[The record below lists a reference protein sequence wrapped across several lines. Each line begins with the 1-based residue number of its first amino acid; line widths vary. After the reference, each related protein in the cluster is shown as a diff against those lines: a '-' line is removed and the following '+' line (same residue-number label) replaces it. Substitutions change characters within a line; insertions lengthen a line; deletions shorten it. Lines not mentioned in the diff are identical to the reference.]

1 MFARGE
7 RVSKV
12 EGVVAAGN
20 AHLANLIEFD
30 GDAPGAA
37 PGQGSKPNVAGFF
50 VGEITARNGEPGIV
64 LLAGGAAAALE
75 ESFAGLNALLVK
87 KKFAA
92 PAPGKIAQAVIAAVG
107 ERPGA
112 GGSAVDDDANGAAIF
127 DEGGAADDTGVGVN
141 LIAQGDEDAALDIF

>member
-92 PAPGKIAQAVIAAVG
+92 PAPGQIAQAVSL
-107 ERPGA
+107 PW
-112 GGSAVDDDANGAAIF
+112 GSLQVPA
-127 DEGGAADDTGVGVN
+127 E
-141 LIAQGDEDAALDIF
+141 ALLTTMRTVPRFSMRA